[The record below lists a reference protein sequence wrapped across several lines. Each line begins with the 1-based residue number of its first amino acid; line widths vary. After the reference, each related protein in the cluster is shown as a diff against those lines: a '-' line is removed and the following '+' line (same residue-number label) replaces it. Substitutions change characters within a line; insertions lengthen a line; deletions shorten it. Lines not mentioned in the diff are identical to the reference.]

1 MDNDRPDLWPEAVP
15 MWLKK
20 PEPPP
25 AMPPAPPADD
35 DDREPAP

>member
-1 MDNDRPDLWPEAVP
+1 METDRPDLWPEAVP

-25 AMPPAPPADD
+25 APPADD

>member
-1 MDNDRPDLWPEAVP
+1 METDRPALWPEAVP

-25 AMPPAPPADD
+25 APPADD